1 MRGLRFVETQ
11 RARALRRDAPGAERL
26 LWGRL
31 RNRRLAGMK
40 FVRQESVGPYFA
52 DFACGDAKLVVEIDG
67 ATHSTEE
74 EIAHDAR
81 RTSFLADTGY
91 RVIRFTNAQ
100 VFENAEAVEAAILAA
115 LGREG

>member
-11 RARALRRDAPGAERL
+11 RARALRRDPPGAERL

-31 RNRRLAGMK
+31 RNRRLAGVK
-40 FVRQESVGPYFA
+40 FVRQESIGPYFA
-52 DFACGDAKLVVEIDG
+52 DFACREVKLVIEIDG

-81 RTSFLADTGY
+81 RTPFLIDMGY
-91 RVIRFTNAQ
+91 RVLRFTNSR
-100 VFENAEAVEAAILAA
+100 VFENVEAVEMAILAA
-115 LGREG
+115 LGSEG